1 MWGESRAMSR
11 CFATL
16 AVPALVCCGS
26 STAPSVDTS
35 IKEGTVTH
43 GALVR
48 DVAYDS
54 RRNTLYLSQ
63 PTLNRIAVLR
73 LSSLSFDTPIS
84 TVPYTPSGI
93 DLSLSGDS
101 LVASLQGV
109 VVIGMDHTSKLGFLR
124 LTGGGS
130 TFSLEDIP
138 SHGFPPD
145 YLRVASNGKAV
156 MTVFEGGTG
165 EVITYQINTRTGVLR
180 NDVSATRNTPIARS
194 GDRSHLL
201 LLHDNSCCPETAVLY
216 DPAQDSFS
224 TALPT
229 VSEFGRTISADRTG
243 AVYLIGNTLFSSA
256 LAQVRTLAPP
266 GYSDGATAI
275 TPDGKTAF
283 MATGTGA
290 LAVSTSDGSIT
301 GTYAMG
307 TVPTRIF
314 VLDDGRAAVFIS
326 ATEIQV
332 RKL

>member
-1 MWGESRAMSR
+1 MSR
-11 CFATL
+11 LLALL
-16 AVPALVCCGS
+16 AVPALVSCGS

-43 GALVR
+43 GAPVR

-84 TVPYTPSGI
+84 TAPYTPSGI

-101 LVASLQGV
+101 LIASLQGA

-145 YLRVASNGKAV
+145 YLRVVSNGKAV

-165 EVITYQINTRTGVLR
+165 EVITYQISSRTGVLR
-180 NDVSATRNTPIARS
+180 NDVSATRDTPMARS
-194 GDRSHLL
+194 ADRSHLL
-201 LLHDNSCCPETAVLY
+201 LVHTGSCCPETAVFY
-216 DPAQDSFS
+216 DPGQDSFS

-229 VSEFGRTISADRTG
+229 ANQVGAGISTDRTG
-243 AVYLIGNTLFSSA
+243 AQYLIGNTIFSPA
-256 LAQVRTLAPP
+256 LAPVRALTPP

-290 LAVSTSDGSIT
+290 LAVNISNGSIT
-301 GTYAMG
+301 GTYTMG
-307 TVPTRIF
+307 TVPTKMF
-314 VLDDGRAAVFIS
+314 VLDDGRAVAFIS
-326 ATEIQV
+326 FSEIQI
-332 RKL
+332 RKP